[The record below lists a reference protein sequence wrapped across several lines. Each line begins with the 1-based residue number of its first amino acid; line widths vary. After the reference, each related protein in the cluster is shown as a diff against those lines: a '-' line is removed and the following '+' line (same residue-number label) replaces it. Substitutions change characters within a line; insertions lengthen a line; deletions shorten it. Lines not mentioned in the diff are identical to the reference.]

1 MSYPVVANRSASSDG
16 SRLVVE
22 FCGEE
27 FSISPGQTFAIG
39 RDADLSVDRDN
50 GYLHRRL
57 VELSF
62 EAGFWWIANVGTRLS
77 LTVSGDVGG
86 LQSVVGPGTRIPVV
100 LPESVLLF
108 TAGPTT
114 YEVNLQSEVPV
125 FDVAPPPVSDHGE
138 ETLGAVVLTDSQF
151 RLVLGLCEKALR
163 RVGSGPADI
172 PTNAAVAQRL
182 GWSITT
188 FNRKLD
194 NVCDKFDRAGVKGL
208 RGGAGRNA
216 IGRRSRLVEYA
227 IAARIVRPEHLPM
240 LDEPVV
246 EEE

>member
-1 MSYPVVANRSASSDG
+1 MTHPIVTGQSTSGDSA
-16 SRLVVE
+16 RLVVE

-27 FSISPGQTFAIG
+27 FSLSPGQTFAIG
-39 RDADLSVDRDN
+39 RDADLSVDPDN

-57 VELSF
+57 VELSH

-77 LTVSGDVGG
+77 LTVSGDVGS
-86 LQSVVGPGTRIPVV
+86 LQSMVGPGTRIPVV
-100 LPESVLLF
+100 LPDSVILF

-125 FDVAPPPVSDHGE
+125 FDVARPHEPEPGE

-163 RVGSGPADI
+163 RVGSGPADV

-208 RGGAGRNA
+208 RGGPGRSA

-240 LDEPVV
+240 LDDPTV